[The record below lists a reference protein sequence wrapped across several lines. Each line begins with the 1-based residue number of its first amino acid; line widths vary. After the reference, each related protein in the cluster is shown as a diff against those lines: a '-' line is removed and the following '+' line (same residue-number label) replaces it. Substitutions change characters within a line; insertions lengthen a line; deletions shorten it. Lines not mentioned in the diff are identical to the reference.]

1 MQQPLNR
8 FLLLQPAWLPTV
20 LFIPLLYALGWLAA
34 VPLTLLGLPTD
45 QLSLTGTVLSFVLFL
60 LVMPRWAAL
69 RWSEPRPW
77 AALGIRGA
85 KPQEQPAPAAALL
98 KGLLIAAGLLM
109 VITSVVLID
118 GSGNWRGEV
127 DATQLT
133 NAVLLCLGVGF
144 AEELIFRSWL
154 WTELQE
160 MIGSRRAAWAQAG
173 IFSLVHT
180 RFNLGLGAM
189 GGLLIGLFLLG
200 MVLARQR
207 QSDRGSL
214 WGCIGLH
221 GGLVAGWFLLQNGLL
236 QLSPNAPIVVGGTRR
251 QFPEPAGRTRRNQQF
266 ADPAAD
272 SAHSRCQGLAALHRS
287 TKSVLKRSHSV
298 IPFEE

>member
-180 RFNLGLGAM
+180 RFNLGFGAM
-189 GGLLIGLFLLG
+189 SGLLVGLFLLG

-207 QSDRGSL
+207 QLDRGSL

-236 QLSPNAPIVVGGTRR
+236 QLSPNAPPWLVGPGGHSPNPLGGLIGILSLLILLLIQRTAVANALRPSTGARR
-251 QFPEPAGRTRRNQQF
+251 A
-266 ADPAAD
+266 
-272 SAHSRCQGLAALHRS
+272 S
-287 TKSVLKRSHSV
+287 
-298 IPFEE
+298 

>member
-77 AALGIRGA
+77 EALGIRGA

-154 WTELQE
+154 WTELQD

-221 GGLVAGWFLLQNGLL
+221 GGLVGGWFLLQNGLL
-236 QLSPNAPIVVGGTRR
+236 QLSPNAPPWLVGPGGHSPNPLGGLIGILSLLILLLIQRTAVANALRPSTGARR
-251 QFPEPAGRTRRNQQF
+251 A
-266 ADPAAD
+266 
-272 SAHSRCQGLAALHRS
+272 S
-287 TKSVLKRSHSV
+287 
-298 IPFEE
+298 

>member
-34 VPLTLLGLPTD
+34 VPLTLLGLPTH

-69 RWSEPRPW
+69 RWSESRPW
-77 AALGIRGA
+77 EALGICGA
-85 KPQEQPAPAAALL
+85 TPKEQPAPAAALI
-98 KGLLIAAGLLM
+98 KGLLIAAGLLT
-109 VITSVVLID
+109 VITSVVLLE
-118 GSGNWRGEV
+118 GSGNWRGEM

-154 WTELQE
+154 WTELHQR
-160 MIGSRRAAWAQAG
+160 MSSRRAALAQAG
-173 IFSLVHT
+173 VFSLVHT
-180 RFNLGLGAM
+180 RFNLGFSDM
-189 GGLLIGLFLLG
+189 SGLLVGLFLLG
-200 MVLARQR
+200 MVLASQR

-214 WGCIGLH
+214 RGCIGLH

-236 QLSPNAPIVVGGTRR
+236 QLSPDTPSWLVGPGGDSPNPLGGLVGISSLLVLLLIQRTAVAKAPRPSTGARR
-251 QFPEPAGRTRRNQQF
+251 A
-266 ADPAAD
+266 
-272 SAHSRCQGLAALHRS
+272 S
-287 TKSVLKRSHSV
+287 
-298 IPFEE
+298 

>member
-8 FLLLQPAWLPTV
+8 FLLLQPVWLPTV

-34 VPLTLLGLPTD
+34 LPLTLLGLPTD

-69 RWSEPRPW
+69 RWSESRPW

-85 KPQEQPAPAAALL
+85 KPQKQPAPAAALL

-160 MIGSRRAAWAQAG
+160 IIGSRRAAWAQAG
-173 IFSLVHT
+173 IFSLVHI

-189 GGLLIGLFLLG
+189 GGLLI
-200 MVLARQR
+200 
-207 QSDRGSL
+207 
-214 WGCIGLH
+214 
-221 GGLVAGWFLLQNGLL
+221 
-236 QLSPNAPIVVGGTRR
+236 
-251 QFPEPAGRTRRNQQF
+251 
-266 ADPAAD
+266 
-272 SAHSRCQGLAALHRS
+272 
-287 TKSVLKRSHSV
+287 
-298 IPFEE
+298 

>member
-34 VPLTLLGLPTD
+34 VPLTLLGLPMD

-60 LVMPRWAAL
+60 LVLPRWAAL
-69 RWSEPRPW
+69 RWSESRPW
-77 AALGIRGA
+77 AALGICGA
-85 KPQEQPAPAAALL
+85 TPQKRPTPAAALL
-98 KGLLIAAGLLM
+98 KGLLIAAGLLT
-109 VITSVVLID
+109 VITSVVLLE
-118 GSGNWRGEV
+118 GSGDWRGEV

-144 AEELIFRSWL
+144 AEELIFRGWL
-154 WTELQE
+154 WTELNQ
-160 MIGSRRAAWAQAG
+160 MLGSSRGTVAQAR

-189 GGLLIGLFLLG
+189 SGLLVGLFLLG

-207 QSDRGSL
+207 QSDKGSL

-221 GGLVAGWFLLQNGLL
+221 GGLVAGWFLLQSGLL
-236 QLSPNAPIVVGGTRR
+236 ELSPNAPSWVVGPGGNAPNPLGGAVGLISLLILLLIQRTAVAKALRPSTGARR
-251 QFPEPAGRTRRNQQF
+251 A
-266 ADPAAD
+266 
-272 SAHSRCQGLAALHRS
+272 S
-287 TKSVLKRSHSV
+287 
-298 IPFEE
+298 

>member
-77 AALGIRGA
+77 AVLGIRGA
-85 KPQEQPAPAAALL
+85 KPQKQPAPAAALL

-236 QLSPNAPIVVGGTRR
+236 QLSPNAPPWLVGPGGHSPNPLGGLIGILSLLILLLIQRTAVANALRPSTGARR
-251 QFPEPAGRTRRNQQF
+251 A
-266 ADPAAD
+266 
-272 SAHSRCQGLAALHRS
+272 S
-287 TKSVLKRSHSV
+287 
-298 IPFEE
+298 

>member
-8 FLLLQPAWLPTV
+8 FLLLQPTWLPTV

-34 VPLTLLGLPTD
+34 FPLTLLGLPTD

-69 RWSEPRPW
+69 RWSESRPW

-133 NAVLLCLGVGF
+133 NAVLLCFGVGF

-160 MIGSRRAAWAQAG
+160 MIGSRRAALAQAS

-236 QLSPNAPIVVGGTRR
+236 QLSPNAPPWLVGPGGYSPNPLGGLVGIISLLILLLIQRKTVAR
-251 QFPEPAGRTRRNQQF
+251 
-266 ADPAAD
+266 AARFSTGPSQD
-272 SAHSRCQGLAALHRS
+272 SRS
-287 TKSVLKRSHSV
+287 EAT
-298 IPFEE
+298 P

>member
-160 MIGSRRAAWAQAG
+160 MIGSRRAALAQAS

-236 QLSPNAPIVVGGTRR
+236 QLSPNAPPWLVGPGGHSPNPLGGLIGILSLLILLLIQRTAVANALRPSTGARR
-251 QFPEPAGRTRRNQQF
+251 A
-266 ADPAAD
+266 
-272 SAHSRCQGLAALHRS
+272 S
-287 TKSVLKRSHSV
+287 
-298 IPFEE
+298 

>member
-69 RWSEPRPW
+69 RWSEPQPW
-77 AALGIRGA
+77 AALGIYGA
-85 KPQEQPAPAAALL
+85 NPQEQPAPAAALL

-200 MVLARQR
+200 MVLGRQR

-236 QLSPNAPIVVGGTRR
+236 QLSPNAPPWLVGPGGHSPNPLGGLIGILSLLILLLIQRTAVANALRPSTGARR
-251 QFPEPAGRTRRNQQF
+251 A
-266 ADPAAD
+266 
-272 SAHSRCQGLAALHRS
+272 S
-287 TKSVLKRSHSV
+287 
-298 IPFEE
+298 

>member
-1 MQQPLNR
+1 MQGQLNR
-8 FLLLQPAWLPTV
+8 FLLLQPAWLPTI
-20 LFIPLLYALGWLAA
+20 LFIPLLYAVGWLAA
-34 VPLTLLGLPTD
+34 VPLTLLGLPMD

-160 MIGSRRAAWAQAG
+160 MIGSRRAALAQAS

-236 QLSPNAPIVVGGTRR
+236 QLSPNAPPWLVGPGGYSPNPLGGLVGIISLLILLLIQRTAVAKALRPSTGARR
-251 QFPEPAGRTRRNQQF
+251 A
-266 ADPAAD
+266 
-272 SAHSRCQGLAALHRS
+272 S
-287 TKSVLKRSHSV
+287 
-298 IPFEE
+298 

>member
-20 LFIPLLYALGWLAA
+20 LFIPLLYAMGWLAA

-77 AALGIRGA
+77 EALGIRGA
-85 KPQEQPAPAAALL
+85 KPQKQPAPAAALL

-154 WTELQE
+154 WTELHQR
-160 MIGSRRAAWAQAG
+160 MSSRRAALAQAG
-173 IFSLVHT
+173 VFSLVHT
-180 RFNLGLGAM
+180 RFNLGFGAM
-189 GGLLIGLFLLG
+189 SGLLVGLFLLG
-200 MVLARQR
+200 MVLASQR

-236 QLSPNAPIVVGGTRR
+236 QLSPDTPSWLVGPGGSS
-251 QFPEPAGRTRRNQQF
+251 PNPLG
-266 ADPAAD
+266 
-272 SAHSRCQGLAALHRS
+272 GLVGIS
-287 TKSVLKRSHSV
+287 SVLVLLLIQRTAVAKALRPSTGARRAS
-298 IPFEE
+298 

>member
-34 VPLTLLGLPTD
+34 FPLTLLGLPTD

-69 RWSEPRPW
+69 RWSKPRPW

-236 QLSPNAPIVVGGTRR
+236 QLSPNAPSWLVGPGGHSPNPLGGLIGILSLLILLLIQRTAVAKALRPSTGARR
-251 QFPEPAGRTRRNQQF
+251 A
-266 ADPAAD
+266 
-272 SAHSRCQGLAALHRS
+272 S
-287 TKSVLKRSHSV
+287 
-298 IPFEE
+298 

>member
-1 MQQPLNR
+1 MQQLLNR
-8 FLLLQPAWLPTV
+8 LLPLQPVWLPTV

-160 MIGSRRAAWAQAG
+160 MIGSRRAALAQAS

-236 QLSPNAPIVVGGTRR
+236 QLSPNAPPWLVGPGGHSPNPLGGLIGILSLLILLLIQRTAVAKALRPSTGARR
-251 QFPEPAGRTRRNQQF
+251 A
-266 ADPAAD
+266 
-272 SAHSRCQGLAALHRS
+272 S
-287 TKSVLKRSHSV
+287 
-298 IPFEE
+298 

>member
-20 LFIPLLYALGWLAA
+20 LFIPLLYAMGWLAA

-77 AALGIRGA
+77 EALGIRGA

-236 QLSPNAPIVVGGTRR
+236 QLSPNAPPWLVGPGGHSPNPLGGLIGILSLLILLLIQRTAVANALRPSTGARR
-251 QFPEPAGRTRRNQQF
+251 A
-266 ADPAAD
+266 
-272 SAHSRCQGLAALHRS
+272 S
-287 TKSVLKRSHSV
+287 
-298 IPFEE
+298 

>member
-20 LFIPLLYALGWLAA
+20 LFIPLLYAMGWLAA

-160 MIGSRRAAWAQAG
+160 MIGSRRAALAQAS

-180 RFNLGLGAM
+180 RFNLGFGAM
-189 GGLLIGLFLLG
+189 SGLLVGLFLLG
-200 MVLARQR
+200 MVLASQR
-207 QSDRGSL
+207 QTDRGAL

-236 QLSPNAPIVVGGTRR
+236 QLSPNAPPWLVGPGGHSPNPLGGLIGILSLLILLLIQRTAVAKALRPSTGARR
-251 QFPEPAGRTRRNQQF
+251 A
-266 ADPAAD
+266 
-272 SAHSRCQGLAALHRS
+272 S
-287 TKSVLKRSHSV
+287 
-298 IPFEE
+298 

>member
-1 MQQPLNR
+1 MQQPLNG

-77 AALGIRGA
+77 KALGIRGA

-98 KGLLIAAGLLM
+98 KGLIIAAGLLM

-236 QLSPNAPIVVGGTRR
+236 QLSPNAPPWLVGPGGHSPNPLGGLIGILSLLILLLIQRTAVANALRPSTGARR
-251 QFPEPAGRTRRNQQF
+251 A
-266 ADPAAD
+266 
-272 SAHSRCQGLAALHRS
+272 S
-287 TKSVLKRSHSV
+287 
-298 IPFEE
+298 

>member
-34 VPLTLLGLPTD
+34 FPLTLLGLPTD

-69 RWSEPRPW
+69 RWSVSQPW
-77 AALGIRGA
+77 AALGIYGA
-85 KPQEQPAPAAALL
+85 NPQEQPAPAAALL

-133 NAVLLCLGVGF
+133 NAVLLCFGVGF

-160 MIGSRRAAWAQAG
+160 MIGSRPAALAQAS

-236 QLSPNAPIVVGGTRR
+236 QLSPNAPPWLVGPGGHSPNPLGGLIGILSLLILLLTQRTAVANALRPSTGARR
-251 QFPEPAGRTRRNQQF
+251 A
-266 ADPAAD
+266 
-272 SAHSRCQGLAALHRS
+272 S
-287 TKSVLKRSHSV
+287 
-298 IPFEE
+298 

>member
-1 MQQPLNR
+1 MLQPLNR
-8 FLLLQPAWLPTV
+8 FLLLQPFWLPTV

-34 VPLTLLGLPTD
+34 VPLTLLGLPAERV
-45 QLSLTGTVLSFVLFL
+45 SLTGTVLSFVLFL
-60 LVMPRWAAL
+60 ALMHRWVAV
-69 RWSEPRPW
+69 RWSAEKPW
-77 AALGIRGA
+77 AALGICRSN
-85 KPQEQPAPAAALL
+85 PQEQPAPAAALL
-98 KGLLIAAGLLM
+98 KGLLIAVGLLTL
-109 VITSVVLID
+109 ITSIVLI
-118 GSGNWRGEV
+118 GGWGNWRGEMS
-127 DATQLT
+127 ATQLT

-144 AEELIFRSWL
+144 AEELIFRGWL
-154 WTELQE
+154 WAELNQ
-160 MIGSRRAAWAQAG
+160 MLGSRRAAWAQAG

-236 QLSPNAPIVVGGTRR
+236 QLSPNAPPWLVGPGGHSPNPLGGLIGILSLLILLLIQRTAVANALRPSTGARR
-251 QFPEPAGRTRRNQQF
+251 A
-266 ADPAAD
+266 
-272 SAHSRCQGLAALHRS
+272 S
-287 TKSVLKRSHSV
+287 
-298 IPFEE
+298 